1 MTADGMPTDRN
12 EERVM
17 RAALAKAAKAKRYAE
32 FVPTSYEERRF
43 QGKVRES
50 RRTRQSAA

>member
-1 MTADGMPTDRN
+1 MTPGGMPTDRN

-17 RAALAKAAKAKRYAE
+17 RAALAKAAKARQYAE

-43 QGKVRES
+43 QGKVREP
-50 RRTRQSAA
+50 RRTRQAPA

>member
-12 EERVM
+12 EERAM
-17 RAALAKAAKAKRYAE
+17 RAARAKAAKARQYAE

-43 QGKVRES
+43 EGKVREP
-50 RRTRQSAA
+50 RRTRQPSV